1 MRVQILLLILA
12 ASALAQ
18 PFEDQVNYL
27 PGAPDFN
34 FEIYSGYLNITNTTD
49 PKTTHKKTHYVL
61 VESAND
67 DSDDSPVLIWLNGG
81 PGCSSLL
88 GMFME
93 NGPWIV
99 DDGETQFK
107 LNPHSWNQR
116 MNVLYLEGPVGVGY
130 SWAFDWKSKK
140 FNDVITSSDF
150 FSSLQAF
157 YKKFPYLAD
166 NPLWISGES
175 YGGIYVPYLAW
186 RIHEFNTNAEITKE
200 TKIPFKGIL
209 VGNPATHWE
218 YDTYNSYWPM
228 AYMHNLMDTDTYLT
242 LAEDGCKKYFRDVKP
257 ANLTQACILAL
268 DDFEENTARI
278 NWYDIY
284 RDVYDGPVRSR
295 VGKTVNED
303 GETIFYKR
311 GFTQQEYTPWLPKA
325 KGDPIVLGDSLSDYL
340 NDYEVRR
347 ELHVS
352 QRTTGIESWLACE
365 HDYNWKY
372 YLQPEG
378 SYWIYPLLK
387 AGGYKVL
394 VYSGDTDGAVP
405 TYGTTR
411 WIQDLN
417 WSVKKDWAPWYVHN
431 GNEEDPEELLQV
443 QGYTIEYDGLTFTTV
458 HGVGHMAPQWK

>member
-1 MRVQILLLILA
+1 
-12 ASALAQ
+12 
-18 PFEDQVNYL
+18 
-27 PGAPDFN
+27 
-34 FEIYSGYLNITNTTD
+34 
-49 PKTTHKKTHYVL
+49 
-61 VESAND
+61 
-67 DSDDSPVLIWLNGG
+67 
-81 PGCSSLL
+81 
-88 GMFME
+88 
-93 NGPWIV
+93 
-99 DDGETQFK
+99 
-107 LNPHSWNQR
+107 

-268 DDFEENTARI
+268 DDFEENTERI

-311 GFTQQEYTPWLPKA
+311 GFTQQEYTPWLPKS
-325 KGDPIVLGDSLSDYL
+325 KGDPIILGDSLSDYL
-340 NDYEVRR
+340 NEYEVRR

-372 YLQPEG
+372 YL
-378 SYWIYPLLK
+378 
-387 AGGYKVL
+387 
-394 VYSGDTDGAVP
+394 
-405 TYGTTR
+405 
-411 WIQDLN
+411 
-417 WSVKKDWAPWYVHN
+417 
-431 GNEEDPEELLQV
+431 
-443 QGYTIEYDGLTFTTV
+443 
-458 HGVGHMAPQWK
+458 